1 MSKASHA
8 RILFS
13 RLRNEGLAYWANY
26 QHRTR
31 ARSLTLLAFVL
42 GAASSIGAEPPI
54 ITIEIRGHLF
64 YPAEFQ
70 VPAGTKVK
78 LMVINQDAT
87 PEEFESY
94 ELNREKV
101 IMGGATAIIFIGPL
115 KAGRYPFFGE
125 FNPKTAQG
133 MITVGP

>member
-1 MSKASHA
+1 MYEFNRLRLRPIAPDARAPGAWA
-8 RILFS
+8 RIWLGASALAASF
-13 RLRNEGLAYWANY
+13 GLA
-26 QHRTR
+26 
-31 ARSLTLLAFVL
+31 
-42 GAASSIGAEPPI
+42 AEQLSY
-54 ITIEIRGHLF
+54 TIEIRQHLF

-70 VPAGTKVK
+70 IPPGTKVK
-78 LMVINQDAT
+78 LIVINKDPT

-101 IMGGATAIIFIGPL
+101 IMGGAKAIIFIGPL

-133 MITVGP
+133 VITVGAP